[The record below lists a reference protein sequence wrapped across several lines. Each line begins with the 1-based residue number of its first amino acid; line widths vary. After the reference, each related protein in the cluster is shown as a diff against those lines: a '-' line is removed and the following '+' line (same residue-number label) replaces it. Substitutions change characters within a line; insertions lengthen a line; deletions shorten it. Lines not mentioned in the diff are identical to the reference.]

1 MGGKSAPIERQNVE
15 NPANKEDS
23 KSAILERLK
32 HLREYSK
39 DHLKAFQRL
48 QVQDFDGRIKPLDTI
63 SIEYIHKILRKDD
76 FQGLNAMQVL
86 LGIMFFPNDWRSV
99 KMIYTS
105 NKALRKLIG
114 TPLDESRIAFRDAFD
129 SRGYKLKNL
138 VEEVNQKSPNARNEL
153 DKDVL
158 KVDERIN
165 LVYTLFSAQFL
176 RIFPSDK
183 TTAWLSPIEAIN
195 SLIKKFQAWQRRF

>member
-1 MGGKSAPIERQNVE
+1 
-15 NPANKEDS
+15 
-23 KSAILERLK
+23 
-32 HLREYSK
+32 
-39 DHLKAFQRL
+39 
-48 QVQDFDGRIKPLDTI
+48 
-63 SIEYIHKILRKDD
+63 
-76 FQGLNAMQVL
+76 MQVL
-86 LGIMFFPNDWRSV
+86 LGIMFFPNDWRSI

-105 NKALRKLIG
+105 TKALRKLIG

-165 LVYTLFSAQFL
+165 LVYTLFSAQFYAFSL
-176 RIFPSDK
+176 
-183 TTAWLSPIEAIN
+183 AIKPPLG
-195 SLIKKFQAWQRRF
+195 SRPLKRSAAPIKKFQAWQRSF